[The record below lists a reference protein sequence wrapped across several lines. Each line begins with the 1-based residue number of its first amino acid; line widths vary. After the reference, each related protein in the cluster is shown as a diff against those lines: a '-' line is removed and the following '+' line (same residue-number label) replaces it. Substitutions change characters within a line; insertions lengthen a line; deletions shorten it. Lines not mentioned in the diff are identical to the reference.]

1 MYEWLINFVINIEYY
16 SNQYEFRE
24 NHSTEMAIAFLTTKI
39 SGAIENKAEFTV
51 RIFLDLSKVFDTVNH
66 SILIEKQE
74 H

>member
-1 MYEWLINFVINIEYY
+1 
-16 SNQYEFRE
+16 
-24 NHSTEMAIAFLTTKI
+24 MAIATLTTKL

-66 SILIEKQE
+66 SILIEKLE